1 MKFEETTAYRPRHGE
16 IIEIENVGTAVV
28 IEGLT
33 VPETREC
40 RMFGQLVKAIALNDA
55 SVMETT
61 YGWEPVDHPTK
72 QDIDLAKQRLSAYHE
87 QTAQST
93 RTRAREP

>member
-16 IIEIENVGTAVV
+16 IIGIESVGTAVV

-40 RMFGQLVKAIALNDA
+40 KMFGQLVKAITLSDA
-55 SVMETT
+55 SVVETT
-61 YGWEPVDHPTK
+61 YGWEPVDHPTR

-87 QTAQST
+87 
-93 RTRAREP
+93 

>member
-1 MKFEETTAYRPRHGE
+1 MKFEETTAYRPRQGE
-16 IIEIENVGTAVV
+16 IIDIESIGTAVV

-55 SVMETT
+55 SVVETT

-72 QDIDLAKQRLSAYHE
+72 QDIDLAEQRLSAYHE
-87 QTAQST
+87 KTTQST

>member
-16 IIEIENVGTAVV
+16 IIEIEGVGTAVV

-33 VPETREC
+33 VPETRAC
-40 RMFGQLVKAIALNDA
+40 RMFGQLVKAIALNDGH
-55 SVMETT
+55 VVETT

-72 QDIDLAKQRLSAYHE
+72 QDIDLAKKRLATYHE
-87 QTAQST
+87 
-93 RTRAREP
+93 